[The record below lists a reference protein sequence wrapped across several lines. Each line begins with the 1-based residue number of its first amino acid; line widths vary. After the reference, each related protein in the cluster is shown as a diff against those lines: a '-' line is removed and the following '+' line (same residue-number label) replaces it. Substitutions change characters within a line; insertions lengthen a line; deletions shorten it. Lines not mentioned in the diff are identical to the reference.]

1 MSPRGLQLVDAAAI
15 FVHVDPDGQR
25 RSIWIG
31 PLLLGIPHKLKDVSA
46 REVGQVRE
54 NARVGPTWSTRWSC
68 VPAGRGNA
76 IGVCRPRGTAGVRP
90 ARSHS
95 PIRLPEI
102 AIITH
107 DAKEVVCS
115 FLRLAARRRYIFGVR
130 GLN

>member
-15 FVHVDPDGQR
+15 FGKVYPDRQR

-54 NARVGPTWSTRWSC
+54 NARVGSTWSTCWSC

-76 IGVCRPRGTAGVRP
+76 IGVRRPRAAAGVRP
-90 ARSHS
+90 ARSGS
-95 PIRLPEI
+95 PIGLPEI

-107 DAKEVVCS
+107 NAEEVVCG
-115 FLRLAARRRYIFGVR
+115 FLRLTACRRYIFGV
-130 GLN
+130 